1 MGIKGFLNE
10 DFISLPPKSALL
22 PAKAITLNT
31 TREEKTSNFPQELM
45 DGSEI
50 ALERSLWRTGRDNS
64 YTQTE

>member
-1 MGIKGFLNE
+1 MGIKGFLSE

-22 PAKAITLNT
+22 PAKSITLNT

-64 YTQTE
+64 YTQTD